1 MRGMNILSD
10 KNKKDMKNSDTASS
24 DILEGRNPVMEAIK
38 SGRPI
43 NKILIAKGTKEG
55 SIKKLISMAKDSGIV
70 MQTVDRN
77 KLNGVSTS
85 DNHQGVIAYVS
96 PHEYKDLDELLFELN
111 QKEENPFFIICDEIN
126 DPHNLGSIIRT
137 ANAVGANGVI
147 IPKRR
152 ASGIT
157 PVVVKTSAGATE
169 YVPVCKVT
177 NIARTM
183 DKLKDN
189 GIWIVGTDMDGD
201 RAFYESDLKGKLAI
215 VVGNEGS
222 GMSRIVKEACDFVV
236 NIPMVGEVSS
246 LNASVAAS
254 ILMYES
260 LRQKNVK

>member
-1 MRGMNILSD
+1 M
-10 KNKKDMKNSDTASS
+10 S

-38 SGRPI
+38 SGRTI
-43 NKILIAKGTKEG
+43 NKILVAKGSTEG
-55 SIKKLISMAKDSGIV
+55 SIKKIVSMAKDSGIIV
-70 MQTVDRN
+70 QYVDKN
-77 KLNGVSTS
+77 KINSVSQS
-85 DNHQGVIAYVS
+85 DNHQGIIAYVS
-96 PHEYKDLDELLFELN
+96 PQEYKELDELLAEL
-111 QKEENPFFIICDEIN
+111 EERDEKPFFIICDEIN

-137 ANAVGANGVI
+137 ANAVGVNGVI

-152 ASGIT
+152 ATGIT

-177 NIARTM
+177 NLARTM
-183 DKLKDN
+183 EMLKEK

-201 RAFYESDLKGKLAI
+201 KAYYEADLTGKLAI

-222 GMSRIVKEACDFVV
+222 GMSRIVKEGCDFIVS
-236 NIPMVGEVSS
+236 IPMVGEVSS

-260 LRQKNVK
+260 LRQNKTK